1 MAASPLPLAIV
12 IPARD
17 EADVIGGTI
26 ECLRRSMESGD
37 VIVVIDDG
45 SNDGTGEIAER
56 GGAKVVKVP
65 HPPPVAARHPPP
77 SPEQSSGEG
86 GRRGEAKSS
95 ALKFLLQSASTELD
109 HCAAVVILDAD
120 TRVDTSFLTCVRSR
134 IADGAQAVQSFIVPV
149 GDRRSAFGALSAC
162 SALLEQKIDDRLRAA
177 LGWPVRLRGT
187 GMAFRPDVFRA
198 AAPQLRTRV
207 EDVELSIV
215 LALRGV
221 RVVFAPE
228 AIIFDPAPENTA
240 LAANQRARWLRGQW
254 DVWRLYWREI
264 LALSLRGPWAWSLLG
279 SLLLKPKSLIT
290 AAKMFLLGIALP
302 FPQWRVFSA
311 LLALSLFADAAYFS
325 LGLALVEMPGTRL
338 RRLFSAPAYLA
349 LWLRSV
355 ATAARSSNSWLRAR

>member
-12 IPARD
+12 IPARN
-17 EADVIGGTI
+17 EAAVIGGTI
-26 ECLRRSMESGD
+26 ECLRRHMESGD

-56 GGAKVVKVP
+56 GGAKVVRRSDP
-65 HPPPVAARHPPP
+65 LPCSR
-77 SPEQSSGEG
+77 SER
-86 GRRGEAKSS
+86 GRTGVGAGKSS

-109 HCAAVVILDAD
+109 HYAAVVILDAD
-120 TRVDTSFLTCVRSR
+120 TKVDAGFLACIRSR
-134 IADGAQAVQSFIVPV
+134 FAAGAQAVQGFIVPV

-198 AAPQLRTRV
+198 AAPQLRTHV

-279 SLLLKPKSLIT
+279 SLLFKPKSLI
-290 AAKMFLLGIALP
+290 AAANMFLLGISLA
-302 FPQWRVFSA
+302 FPQLRVFSA
-311 LLALSLFADAAYFS
+311 LLALSLFADAAYFL
-325 LGLALVEMPGTRL
+325 LGLALVEMPGRRL

-355 ATAARSSNSWLRAR
+355 AVALRSSQVWLRAR